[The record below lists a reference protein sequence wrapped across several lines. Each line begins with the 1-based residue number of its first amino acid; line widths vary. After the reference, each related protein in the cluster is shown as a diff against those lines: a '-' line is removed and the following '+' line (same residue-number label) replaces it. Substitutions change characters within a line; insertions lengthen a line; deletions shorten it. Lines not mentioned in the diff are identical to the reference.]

1 MIKRLLILSLIFILI
16 ISFSV
21 PVLATEK
28 PATHEK
34 PHEEVHAEDETG
46 KHEAEHEAEHEEHH
60 GPPLLYFLQWGFL
73 LVIFGLSTS
82 YVRKIRTRGRSHHEG
97 LTLAYI
103 LTFLILICY
112 ALNYHPSMHAYHE
125 PSVVGFLKFGI
136 MILAGAFVTV
146 YGILGRHEEHEEH
159 EEHVPPH
166 EGHASAHK
174 GIASHDEHASPH
186 AHH

>member
-21 PVLATEK
+21 PVLAAEK

-34 PHEEVHAEDETG
+34 PHEEVHAESETA
-46 KHEAEHEAEHEEHH
+46 KHEAEHEEHH
-60 GPPLLYFLQWGFL
+60 GPPPVYFLQWGL
-73 LVIFGLSTS
+73 LLIVFGLSTS
-82 YVRKIRTRGRSHHEG
+82 YVRKIRTHGRSHHEG

-125 PSVVGFLKFGI
+125 PPAVGFLKFGI

-159 EEHVPPH
+159 VPSH
-166 EGHASAHK
+166 EGHASPHK
-174 GIASHDEHASPH
+174 GIPSHDEHTSPH